1 MEEDGSRVILSESY
15 NLYTKWTSAAGFYLA
30 YIKNSSDSE
39 EWSFEITLNEGKLTM
54 GRGRKLLIK
63 TDKGDVFELEN
74 DKEIGPSDYDYNVSS
89 SGTDYYVKPSYILS
103 EKQIKELIA
112 NYKTNTRHSLG
123 RLVFLQRFSLGIGAV
138 GLAIILLIWLL
149 LPTFGFNEHLQNK
162 IAIFLAFIT
171 VTILGGMWWDW
182 KTYLWNKNTLV
193 DEMPVAE
200 VSRRMSTFRYWT
212 HYEVWAV
219 AI

>member
-1 MEEDGSRVILSESY
+1 MKQYIILLVLVLASISNVFAQKINKDKMEEDGSRVILSESY

-54 GRGRKLLIK
+54 GRGRNLLIK

-103 EKQIKELIA
+103 EKQIKELLDSNIIKIRIETNGGSIDRDIKPKKFTKA
-112 NYKTNTRHSLG
+112 LKEMYEAICLAKTKTNT
-123 RLVFLQRFSLGIGAV
+123 VYDNF
-138 GLAIILLIWLL
+138 
-149 LPTFGFNEHLQNK
+149 
-162 IAIFLAFIT
+162 
-171 VTILGGMWWDW
+171 
-182 KTYLWNKNTLV
+182 
-193 DEMPVAE
+193 
-200 VSRRMSTFRYWT
+200 
-212 HYEVWAV
+212 
-219 AI
+219 

>member
-1 MEEDGSRVILSESY
+1 MELD
-15 NLYTKWTSAAGFYLA
+15 
-30 YIKNSSDSE
+30 
-39 EWSFEITLNEGKLTM
+39 
-54 GRGRKLLIK
+54 
-63 TDKGDVFELEN
+63 ELKKSWN
-74 DKEIGPSDYDYNVSS
+74 ALDAQLQKEPIVD
-89 SGTDYYVKPSYILS
+89 
-103 EKQIKELIA
+103 EQQIKELIA

-219 AI
+219 AIWTIVFTALFYWVMDYYMLPLGVQAVLLICYIIWDVILIYFIYKRLIYKHLDNIKKNIEELKDICTE

>member
-1 MEEDGSRVILSESY
+1 MELD
-15 NLYTKWTSAAGFYLA
+15 
-30 YIKNSSDSE
+30 
-39 EWSFEITLNEGKLTM
+39 
-54 GRGRKLLIK
+54 
-63 TDKGDVFELEN
+63 ELKKSWN
-74 DKEIGPSDYDYNVSS
+74 ALDAQLQKEPIAD
-89 SGTDYYVKPSYILS
+89 
-103 EKQIKELIA
+103 EQQIKELIA

-138 GLAIILLIWLL
+138 GLAIIL
-149 LPTFGFNEHLQNK
+149 
-162 IAIFLAFIT
+162 FLAFIT

-219 AI
+219 AIWTIVFTALFYWVMDYYMLPLGVQAVLLICYIIWDVILIYFIYKRLIYKHLDNIKKNIEELKDICTE